1 MFLRKI
7 TLFCLCFF
15 MIVPTFYAVAQ
26 SKKKSKFYQIKV
38 YHCKSNEQINLTEE
52 FLKTDYLSALHQEGF
67 KNVGVFKPLE
77 NDTSIDKRII
87 VFIPLQSIE
96 QIISLE
102 EVTATKT
109 QLTAYTDAAY
119 NNPPYQRIETIVLK
133 AFKNMP
139 QFAQPALTGNKEER
153 IYELRSYEGATE
165 KLYRKKV
172 EMFNDGNE
180 IGIFSRLNFNAV
192 FYAEVLA
199 GSKMPNLMY
208 MTSFNSI
215 KERDEHWKIF
225 SADAEWKRLS
235 GLPEYQHT
243 VSKSDIIL
251 MHATD
256 YSDIY

>member
-7 TLFCLCFF
+7 TLLSLCFF
-15 MIVPTFYAVAQ
+15 MTVPAFYAVSQ
-26 SKKKSKFYQIKV
+26 SKKKSDYYQIKV

-52 FLKTDYLSALHQEGF
+52 FLKTYYLSALHQDGF

-77 NDTSIDKRII
+77 NDTSIDKRIV

-139 QFAQPALTGNKEER
+139 QFALPALTGNKEER

-165 KLYRKKV
+165 KLHRKKV

-215 KERDEHWKIF
+215 KERDEHWKTF

-256 YSDIY
+256 YSDIF